1 VDVQRIDAI
10 LDAAAADGRFGLYE
24 HEVYDVLR
32 AAGCRVPRTVFV
44 GPGGRVDP
52 AALAALGG
60 GPVILKV
67 VSAEIVHKTDVGGVR
82 EAAGDPAAIETGID
96 AILAE
101 VPRRHARDLERRP
114 DAAPPTYAGLT
125 GDELEQAIRRDIHG
139 VLVAERIEPEGQG
152 AGAEVIVALRHSR
165 EFGPVV
171 TFGVGGVDAELFAGA
186 SGTGRAVATAS
197 AALHD
202 AAGLL
207 AAFRATL
214 SYRRLAGLTRSGD
227 RLVGDERIRG
237 VLEAM
242 VELGRRYGHDGE
254 GRGWTILEL
263 EVNPFA
269 ASRGELVALDGLLR
283 FRARAALPAAR
294 PAASIAAMLRP
305 HTMAIIGV
313 SARGANTGRV
323 ILDNA
328 VEAGFDPARMY
339 VVHPGSAEIG
349 GVRCVPSVRDLPERV
364 DLFVV
369 AVGAEQVPSIV
380 EELAE
385 HDRATGVIV
394 IPGGMAEKKG
404 GRVLEER
411 LQASLAGARARGQS
425 IVVNGGNCLGIVS
438 RPGRYDTLFIP
449 RTKLPVPSGQDSS
462 LAIVSQ
468 SGAFMITRM
477 SRLPWLRPR
486 YAISTGNQVDLTIGD
501 YVRHLAGDP
510 AVRTFAVYV
519 EGFRDAD
526 GLAFARAVEEV
537 VAGGRDVV
545 FYKAGR
551 TAEGRRATSGHT
563 ASLAGDYDV
572 CEAVVG
578 QAGALVARTF
588 DEFLGLLR
596 VSVLAGSRN
605 WRGGRLAAM
614 SNAGY
619 EAVGIADGLRG
630 DGWNLELA
638 SLGSGTRVSLQ
649 AALAAAGAGS
659 LVDVRN
665 PIDLTPMADD
675 GAHEQVL
682 RALLADPGVDL
693 VLCSTVPLTAA
704 TATLPDQ
711 IASEGSLPNRL
722 ARVLRATDKPIVV
735 SIDAGPLY
743 DPMAAAVEEAGA
755 PAFRSVDAALAAM
768 GRLAERRQR
777 TAASAAG
784 AGSTPA

>member
-1 VDVQRIDAI
+1 MSRYRWRRVDVQRIDAI

-44 GPGGRVDP
+44 GPGGRVDR

-114 DAAPPTYAGLT
+114 DAAPPAYAGLT

-139 VLVAERIEPEGQG
+139 VLVAERIELEGQG
-152 AGAEVIVALRHSR
+152 AGSEVIVALRHSR

-202 AAGLL
+202 ADGLL

-214 SYRRLAGLTRSGD
+214 SYRRLAGLTRSGG

-254 GRGWTILEL
+254 GRGWTIVEL

-294 PAASIAAMLRP
+294 PAASIDAMLRP
-305 HTMAIIGV
+305 QTMAIIGV

-328 VEAGFDPARMY
+328 VEAGFDPGADVRGA
-339 VVHPGSAEIG
+339 PGRAQRSAG
-349 GVRCVPSVRDLPERV
+349 SVACPASGTCRSASTCSSSRWAPSRCPRSSRSSR
-364 DLFVV
+364 
-369 AVGAEQVPSIV
+369 
-380 EELAE
+380 E

-394 IPGGMAEKKG
+394 IPGGMAEKEG

-449 RTKLPVPSGQDSS
+449 RTKLPVPPARIPAWRSS
-462 LAIVSQ
+462 AS
-468 SGAFMITRM
+468 
-477 SRLPWLRPR
+477 
-486 YAISTGNQVDLTIGD
+486 
-501 YVRHLAGDP
+501 P
-510 AVRTFAVYV
+510 A
-519 EGFRDAD
+519 
-526 GLAFARAVEEV
+526 
-537 VAGGRDVV
+537 
-545 FYKAGR
+545 
-551 TAEGRRATSGHT
+551 
-563 ASLAGDYDV
+563 
-572 CEAVVG
+572 
-578 QAGALVARTF
+578 
-588 DEFLGLLR
+588 
-596 VSVLAGSRN
+596 
-605 WRGGRLAAM
+605 
-614 SNAGY
+614 
-619 EAVGIADGLRG
+619 
-630 DGWNLELA
+630 
-638 SLGSGTRVSLQ
+638 
-649 AALAAAGAGS
+649 
-659 LVDVRN
+659 
-665 PIDLTPMADD
+665 
-675 GAHEQVL
+675 
-682 RALLADPGVDL
+682 
-693 VLCSTVPLTAA
+693 
-704 TATLPDQ
+704 
-711 IASEGSLPNRL
+711 
-722 ARVLRATDKPIVV
+722 
-735 SIDAGPLY
+735 
-743 DPMAAAVEEAGA
+743 
-755 PAFRSVDAALAAM
+755 RS
-768 GRLAERRQR
+768 
-777 TAASAAG
+777 
-784 AGSTPA
+784 